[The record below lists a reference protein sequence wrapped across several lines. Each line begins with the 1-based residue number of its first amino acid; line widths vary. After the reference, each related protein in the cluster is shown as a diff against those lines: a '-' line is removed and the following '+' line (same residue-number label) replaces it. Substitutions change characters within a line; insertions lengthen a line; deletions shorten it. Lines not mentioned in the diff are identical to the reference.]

1 MRATML
7 TLTALIALGAAA
19 IATQN
24 DAAAQKDDARFSA
37 RSELVLLDVAVTD
50 ERGGFVSGLPAE
62 SFRVLEEGRPQ
73 NIAFFAEQDA
83 PATIA
88 LLIDS
93 SGSMLVNRDRMIAG
107 ITSLAEASN
116 PEDEFLPLVFNE
128 RVTPVLDTGTEFT
141 SDPLQLREALA
152 NSLTVLGKT
161 AFYDALSEAID
172 GVERGSHPRRV
183 VIVLSDGGDNASR
196 ITSDELLQKVE
207 ASNVVIYTMALIDPI
222 VPGHNAGALRH
233 LAKVTGGLAFEP
245 KTKAHIG
252 KAFHTIAADIRSR
265 YTLAYEPEDTSS
277 GKVKGVRVLVAA
289 PEHKD
294 LKVRTRTA
302 YVAGSYDASPSTA
315 LRSGAFDSPNGLA
328 RRR

>member
-1 MRATML
+1 MRAMML
-7 TLTALIALGAAA
+7 TFTALIALGATVT
-19 IATQN
+19 TQE
-24 DAAAQKDDARFSA
+24 DARFTA

-50 ERGGFVSGLPAE
+50 DRGGFISGLPAD

-73 NIAFFAEQDA
+73 KIVFFAEQDA
-83 PATIA
+83 PATIG

-128 RVTPVLDTGTEFT
+128 RVTRVLDSRADFT
-141 SDPLQLREALA
+141 SDAIHLRDALT

-172 GVERGSHPRRV
+172 GVGKGSHQRRV

-196 ITSDELLQKVE
+196 MSYDELLKKVQ
-207 ASNVVIYTMALIDPI
+207 ASNVVIYTIALIDPI
-222 VPGHNAGALRH
+222 ALGHDAGALRR

-245 KTKAHIG
+245 KTREVIG
-252 KAFHTIAADIRSR
+252 KAFRAIAADIRSR

-277 GKVKGVRVLVAA
+277 GRVKHVRVIVAA
-289 PEHKD
+289 PDRHD
-294 LKVRTRTA
+294 VKVRTRTG
-302 YVAGSYDASPSTA
+302 YVAGSSETSATQSEGIP
-315 LRSGAFDSPNGLA
+315 
-328 RRR
+328 